1 MTRPVERFPGL
12 PVARTS
18 DVDEARESVTAMF
31 LPHDLR
37 LVDRAGALDMR
48 LNAVRSGPV
57 TAGFLRYGPDL
68 WMRTAEASCYHVN
81 IPLSGVVTSR
91 SGRRDRVVAAGGRAA
106 VFMPGAPAEIHWSA
120 GSAQLC
126 LMLARDVVD
135 RELERLLGRELTR
148 PLEFAVS
155 MDLTGAAAAGWLA
168 TLDVLEREATRPD
181 GITRFRLA
189 AAYLENLIID
199 GLLLAQPHNYRDA
212 LALAA
217 SAPRSGAVRRAAELL
232 HDHTDQ
238 VWSTATLAAAV
249 SVSAR
254 TLQEGFARSF
264 GVPPMTYLRTIR
276 LDRVHADLVAAD
288 PATVTISSVA
298 ARWGFVH
305 PGRFAAAYRRRFG
318 VSPSA
323 TVLRRSEA
331 LHRPG

>member
-31 LPHDLR
+31 LPHHLR
-37 LVDRAGALDMR
+37 LVDRASALNMR

-68 WMRTAEASCYHVN
+68 WMRTVDAGSYHVN

-91 SGRRDRVVAAGGRAA
+91 SGRRDRVVAAGPRGGLHARR
-106 VFMPGAPAEIHWSA
+106 PAEIHWSA

-181 GITRFRLA
+181 GITWFRLA
-189 AAYLENLIID
+189 AAHLEN
-199 GLLLAQPHNYRDA
+199 
-212 LALAA
+212 
-217 SAPRSGAVRRAAELL
+217 
-232 HDHTDQ
+232 
-238 VWSTATLAAAV
+238 
-249 SVSAR
+249 
-254 TLQEGFARSF
+254 
-264 GVPPMTYLRTIR
+264 
-276 LDRVHADLVAAD
+276 

-323 TVLRRSEA
+323 TVRGGMVEPVDRACSGPSSNADPET
-331 LHRPG
+331 